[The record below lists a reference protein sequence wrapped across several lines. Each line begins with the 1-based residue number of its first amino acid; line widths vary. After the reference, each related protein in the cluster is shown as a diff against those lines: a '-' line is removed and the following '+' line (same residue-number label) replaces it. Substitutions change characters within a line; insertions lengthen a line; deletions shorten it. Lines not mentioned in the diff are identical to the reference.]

1 MTIDRLEKTTMHKI
15 KMSVLILSV
24 AAGAACSQRG
34 SAPATE
40 HANPVVEKKSPEHVW
55 TQQTQALYKSKGV
68 EAVLLDSARQRDQ
81 ALARQSR

>member
-1 MTIDRLEKTTMHKI
+1 MTIDRLEKTTMHKM

-34 SAPATE
+34 SAPAAG

-55 TQQTQALYKSKGV
+55 TQQAQALDKAKGV
-68 EAVLLDSARQRDQ
+68 EAVLLNSARQRDQ